1 MVTHHECFCDKP
13 AAVAVSG
20 IPAGAGDHDPPS
32 VCSGCAG
39 RRIFLVS
46 AAMFVNLDAVDVAF
60 TEAAVGAGI
69 STVLFL
75 ATMAYLPGREK
86 VLPPSGRI
94 GNAMAAGIICVFA
107 GALLVAAAV
116 ELPAVGDPNAP
127 AHVHVAPRYLAES
140 DSFLHIPNVVTT
152 VLASYRGFDTL
163 GETVVVFTAGLGV
176 LVLLSGFTRTRRA
189 AQDRA
194 GVKEDSDA

>member
-1 MVTHHECFCDKP
+1 MIQLVPLENDPTHWLFLVAGAVFGIALLASVWRLVVGPSLPDRV
-13 AAVAVSG
+13 VAVDLIG
-20 IPAGAGDHDPPS
+20 
-32 VCSGCAG
+32 
-39 RRIFLVS
+39 
-46 AAMFVNLDAVDVAF
+46 
-60 TEAAVGAGI
+60 
-69 STVLFL
+69 FL
-75 ATMAYLPGREK
+75 A
-86 VLPPSGRI
+86 V
-94 GNAMAAGIICVFA
+94 GIICVFA